1 MGRDEGG
8 WGRGREKLHSQ
19 GRVCVCDQF
28 SVSTRPGRGNE
39 TSKDRQ
45 VRKPPLTPAF
55 RPPLPPLQA
64 HPILPFIYCFP
75 SPVYSNGHGMAAQPG
90 EYSSLVR
97 RGVRGHGWEVEGLGG
112 LTASALCLAQLPY
125 ASEQYCPQNLAV
137 SPGRCLW
144 ECCECPGSHCKPWLV
159 LTQVSRVAQG
169 AEPPGAS
176 SSHFASCSPSL
187 GPCSGGGAPQQLLP
201 RSPTPGVPAD
211 KGGSLKSQLLPPV
224 QSGKFPGQCGA
235 WGVGRHQEA
244 RDM

>member
-19 GRVCVCDQF
+19 GRVCVRDQF

-45 VRKPPLTPAF
+45 VRTPPPTF

-64 HPILPFIYCFP
+64 HPSLPFIYCFP

-125 ASEQYCPQNLAV
+125 ASEQYSPQNLAV

-169 AEPPGAS
+169 EEPPE
-176 SSHFASCSPSL
+176 P
-187 GPCSGGGAPQQLLP
+187 APHI
-201 RSPTPGVPAD
+201 
-211 KGGSLKSQLLPPV
+211 LPPAL
-224 QSGKFPGQCGA
+224 P
-235 WGVGRHQEA
+235 H
-244 RDM
+244 